1 MADKIQKSIEFK
13 AAKAVGEIDKL
24 LSRLQRTSDMLKRV
38 EKTANGIS
46 FQKFVPAIDAFVKS
60 FSRLDALPKN
70 IENIRVMAQALN
82 RFRMTAVELNKTDM
96 TVSFAKITR
105 AIYSFTDSIR
115 RMEVLATTIN
125 QIAELG
131 RAINRLVNASIKLQ
145 NMKVSF
151 TSITQ
156 AIYAFVGSILRIKD
170 LDEVIVKLERLAT
183 AMDTLVKS
191 SKKFTVV
198 RDFAEFEKAKK
209 KVSGLQ
215 ETIAKLKEE
224 LKKLKSETKI
234 TLNIADKIPNVI
246 KGIQNGIKLINFTHV
261 YYWMKRIG
269 DLVYDLV
276 KVYSEYQENINLA
289 TVAFGKL
296 NDELRATTELYPFVA
311 EMTEAFG
318 LNESELIRSVG
329 LFKQM
334 ANAMKLT
341 HEQGDLLAKGLTK
354 MAYDIS
360 SLYNI
365 SFERA
370 MSALQSSLV
379 GQTKPIRGATG
390 ADITENTLR
399 ITLQE
404 LNIGKE
410 IRELSYVEKRLIM
423 VISLTKQLTNA
434 QGDLAKTIEAPANQ
448 LKVLQQQLGR
458 LAKAIGNVLTIGMQ
472 HLLPFINGFVM
483 ALVEAIEFIAKFMR
497 VLFDIPEASEDIDYS
512 GIDEGVS
519 DIIDGMEE
527 AEEQAKELE
536 KSLLGIDELNVLQPT
551 ETTTAFDGIDPTIL
565 EAFTNAMTNWDNMM
579 DSVNMKAHAIRDAI
593 LSWLG
598 LEKDEKGNW
607 LLDMDSTLGKIITKI
622 TEAKGLMEGFL
633 NLGNVEEG
641 EEGEGVGGLLNSI
654 KEIWQYVDGIAAT
667 LLEIKFPFL
676 SGFLKIVEGI
686 REIKE
691 SGVTL
696 ESVLDILEGIGLV
709 LIGIGATLGLKP
721 FLGLGLAIKGISD
734 TIDAINKMMEDGE
747 IELHEIV
754 DVLLGLGE
762 TIVGLMLL
770 TKLKTLV
777 AWIIV
782 AKNWIVDVGK
792 AIVLAIGGNSAA
804 ASALTFLLGKL
815 KTIFAWVSIIV
826 GAFEIFKN
834 IQGWIDGTIPPL
846 QALFGILKGIAL
858 VVIGI
863 MALIGNWAGVAAA
876 TAALVAAGI
885 AESAVKKSS
894 QKNNKETTDNEKAKL
909 EVELETEIS
918 SIDKTINSTLQKINV
933 QSYANGGYPS
943 KGLFMMN
950 EGNSAEMLGTIN
962 GRTAVVNNDQIAGAL
977 ANALAP
983 LLGTVVTAVE
993 NVAASDRPI
1002 VLYADSREIARASQK
1017 GSRKLGYNPIGGEFA
1032 NV

>member
-13 AAKAVGEIDKL
+13 AAKAVSEIDRL
-24 LSRLQRTSDMLKRV
+24 IVRLQRTSDMLKTV

-46 FQKFVPAIDAFVKS
+46 FQKFIPAIDEFVKS
-60 FSRLDALPKN
+60 FSKLDALPKS

-105 AIYSFTDSIR
+105 AIYSFIYSIR
-115 RMEVLATTIN
+115 RVEVLATAIN

-209 KVSGLQ
+209 KISGLQ
-215 ETIAKLKEE
+215 ETIAKLKDE
-224 LKKLKSETKI
+224 LKKLKGETKI

-246 KGIQNGIKLINFTHV
+246 KGIQNGIKLINFTHI

-289 TVAFGKL
+289 TVAYGKL
-296 NDELRATTELYPFVA
+296 NDELRATTELYPFV
-311 EMTEAFG
+311 EDMTEAFG
-318 LNESELIRSVG
+318 LNNSELIRSVG

-334 ANAMKLT
+334 ANAMQLT
-341 HEQGDLLAKGLTK
+341 AEQGDLLSKGLTK

-365 SFERA
+365 SFDRA

-399 ITLQE
+399 ITLQQ
-404 LNIGKE
+404 LNIGRE

-423 VISLTKQLTNA
+423 VISLTQQLSNA

-448 LKVLQQQLGR
+448 LKILQQQLGR
-458 LAKAIGNVLTIGMQ
+458 LAIAIGNVLTIGLKQ
-472 HLLPFINGFVM
+472 FLPFINGFVM
-483 ALVEAIEFIAKFMR
+483 ALVEAIEFVAKFMR
-497 VLFDIPEASEDIDYS
+497 ELFNIPESSEEIDYS
-512 GIDEGVS
+512 GIDESVS
-519 DIIDGMEE
+519 DLIDGMEE

-551 ETTTAFDGIDPTIL
+551 ETATAFDGIDPTIL

-607 LLDMDSTLGKIITKI
+607 LLDMDSTLGNIITKI
-622 TEAKGLMEGFL
+622 TEAQDLFSKLF
-633 NLGNVEEG
+633 NLGGGEEG
-641 EEGEGVGGLLNSI
+641 EEEGVGGLLTRL
-654 KEIWQYVDGIAAT
+654 KEIWEIVDGIVFAI
-667 LLEIKFPFL
+667 LGIKFPFL
-676 SGFLKIVEGI
+676 EGFLKIVEGI

-696 ESVLDILEGIGLV
+696 ENVMDIIEGIGWLLV
-709 LIGIGATLGLKP
+709 GIGVTLGAKP
-721 FLGLGLAIKGISD
+721 FLGLGLAVIGIMD

-754 DVLLGLGE
+754 DVLIGLGE
-762 TIVGLMLL
+762 TIIGLALL
-770 TKLKTLV
+770 GKLKTLV
-777 AWIIV
+777 AWLITTV
-782 AKNWIVDVGK
+782 EWITFIGK
-792 AIVLAIGGNSAA
+792 TIVLAIGGNSAA
-804 ASALTFLLGKL
+804 IGALKALLSML
-815 KTIFAWVSIIV
+815 KNVFAWVSIII
-826 GAFEIFKN
+826 GGFEIFRN
-834 IQGWIDGTIPPL
+834 IKGWVDGTIPPL
-846 QALFGILKGIAL
+846 QALFGILKGVAL
-858 VVIGI
+858 VLMGI
-863 MALIGNWAGVAAA
+863 MTLLGNWGGVAAA
-876 TAALVAAGI
+876 TALLVTAGI
-885 AESAVKKSS
+885 AESVVKKSS
-894 QKNNKETTDNEKAKL
+894 QKNNKETTEEEKIDL
-909 EVELETEIS
+909 EVKLETEIS
-918 SIDKTINSTLQKINV
+918 SIDKTIESTFQKLNV
-933 QSYANGGYPS
+933 KTYANGGYPN

-977 ANALAP
+977 ANALTP
-983 LLGTVVTAVE
+983 LLGSVVTAVE

-1017 GSRKLGYNPIGGEFA
+1017 GSKKLGYNPIGGEFA